1 MNKRSVTYEGMDC
14 LKDTMQPAY
23 IAAHTASQ
31 AAVPWTDQPK
41 YAEYT
46 VYFGCVVIFLALI
59 KNVFFQL
66 KDRSYL
72 KSNEG
77 HSNIFSSLIYVI
89 VGYSRAV
96 AYKQVPVKVSYFTSL
111 PPSVGS
117 SLLMIVSSFYLFCYC
132 LIPHF
137 WYRGCRGFG
146 SPPMAVRAGVMA
158 TALTPFIYI
167 LAGKANMI
175 SFLTGVSYE
184 KLNSLH
190 QYVGVAAF
198 ILSIIHTIPFIYQPL
213 QEGGVANLKN
223 EYDFYYMSGIPPLVL
238 LAWLCMASKKFIRK
252 YMYECFLHLH
262 WACGIAFFAT
272 LVWHIN
278 KSLDMQNYMWG
289 ALAFWATQLIYRMLV
304 KTAFKPNSL
313 FLRSRKGELKKL
325 GHNSY
330 QVTINNVKGLK
341 WTPGQHCYLRFIG
354 KRMLDNH
361 PFSISSTISE
371 ENLKF
376 IIVPQKGLTRALYN
390 ELDDY
395 IVKNKKIY
403 IDGPYGGPSRDVNAF
418 DRVIMLASGS
428 GVTVT
433 IPFLTNLSKT
443 ISESLQSNKKII
455 TQKIDFYWVV
465 RTIEDVEWIAK
476 ELGSCVQL
484 AGDYLN
490 INIFV
495 SGGSQIDE
503 KMAATEVYEKK
514 TESTTDSDV
523 EKVIESP
530 STPVS
535 EIPGVNIHYTKP
547 NVSLIMSSL
556 RHTLKRRNMII
567 SSGSQSM
574 KMTVSSAA
582 ASYQLLVFDND
593 LHNEEIEEVY
603 LHSESFGW

>member
-1 MNKRSVTYEGMDC
+1 MFKRSVTFEGMDC
-14 LKDTMQPAY
+14 LEDQMMPAY
-23 IAAHTASQ
+23 AAAKKLSQ
-31 AAVPWTDQPK
+31 AQVPWTDQPK

-46 VYFGCVVIFLALI
+46 VYFGCVVIFLALL
-59 KNVFFQL
+59 KNVIFKL
-66 KDRSYL
+66 KDRWYL
-72 KSNEG
+72 QNNEKNSG
-77 HSNIFSSLIYVI
+77 FLSSLLFVI

-96 AYKQVPVKVSYFTSL
+96 AYKQVPAKISFFTSL

-158 TALTPFIYI
+158 TALSPFIYI
-167 LAGKANMI
+167 LAGKSNMI
-175 SFLTGVSYE
+175 TLLTGVSYE
-184 KLNSLH
+184 KLNTFH
-190 QYVGVAAF
+190 QFVGVAAF
-198 ILSIIHTIPFIYQPL
+198 VLSIIHTIPFIYQPL
-213 QEGGVANLKN
+213 KEGGTANLKA

-262 WACGIAFFAT
+262 WACGIAYFAT

-289 ALAFWATQLIYRMLV
+289 ALGFWATQLIYRMLV

-325 GHNSY
+325 SDNSY

-354 KRMLDNH
+354 KRILDNH
-361 PFSISSTISE
+361 PFSISSTVND

-376 IIVPQKGLTRALYN
+376 IIVPQKGLTRELYN

-403 IDGPYGGPSRDVNAF
+403 VDGPYGGPSRDVNAF

-433 IPFLTNLSKT
+433 IPFLSSLSKT
-443 ISESLQSNKKII
+443 IAENLQSNKKVI

-465 RTIEDVEWIAK
+465 RNMQDIEWISK
-476 ELGSCVQL
+476 ELNSCVQL
-484 AGDYLN
+484 AGDYLD
-490 INIFV
+490 IHIFV
-495 SGGSQIDE
+495 
-503 KMAATEVYEKK
+503 TR
-514 TESTTDSDV
+514 DV
-523 EKVIESP
+523 EVDSKKVEQSEKGSATASDIEKSIETP

-535 EIPGVNIHYTKP
+535 ELSGIHIHNTRPNI
-547 NVSLIMSSL
+547 SLIMSNL
-556 RHTLKRRNMII
+556 RQTLKRRNMII

-582 ASYQLLVFDND
+582 ASYQLLVFGND
-593 LHNEEIEEVY
+593 MHDQGIEEVY
-603 LHSESFGW
+603 LHTESFGW